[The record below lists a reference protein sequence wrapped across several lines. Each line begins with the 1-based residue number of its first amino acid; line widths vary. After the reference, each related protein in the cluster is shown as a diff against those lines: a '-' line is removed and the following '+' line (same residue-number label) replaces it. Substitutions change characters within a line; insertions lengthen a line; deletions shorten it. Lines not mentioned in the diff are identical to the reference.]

1 MAAKKKILSN
11 NEPQLKMREAEV
23 LRCVIEAHVASG
35 EPVASSRI
43 SKDSGLNLSAAS
55 IRACMARLEDLDLLS
70 QPHTSAGR
78 LPTDKAFRIYVNQ
91 ILGKPR
97 RVEPS
102 SAEDIDRAL
111 MHSRGEIPDMLGE
124 ASRQLSNISQQVGL
138 VLIPDLHRVI
148 IERVDFVKL
157 DSRRLVAILL
167 GHSGVVHHRIIETDQ
182 KLEQS
187 ELDRIGKYLSS
198 EFGGVSL
205 TRMREVLIQRITA
218 DRSAHDRLE
227 RLGDSLGRQAVEGEG
242 AEQPILVEGAS
253 NLLGSPEFADLKV
266 MQNLLKT
273 LEDKQVL
280 VDLLSRLLDR
290 RGVQVVIGE
299 ETESPDLSPCSV
311 VASTYHSGDRVM
323 GSVAIVG
330 PKRMAYQRVIPLVG
344 YLSRVLTRLMS
355 EPDHSEDLNSKY

>member
-1 MAAKKKILSN
+1 MPARKRHISGD
-11 NEPQLKMREAEV
+11 EPQLKDREAEV
-23 LRCVIEAHVASG
+23 LRCVIEAHVQSG
-35 EPVASSRI
+35 EPVGSSRI
-43 SKDSGLNLSAAS
+43 SKVSGLNLSAAS
-55 IRACMARLEDLDLLS
+55 IRACMAKLEELALLS

-91 ILGKPR
+91 ILNRPR
-97 RVEPS
+97 TIEPS
-102 SAEDIDRAL
+102 GAEDIDRAL

-124 ASRQLSNISQQVGL
+124 ASRQLSHFSQQVGL

-148 IERVDFVKL
+148 IERVEFVKL
-157 DSRRLVAILL
+157 DNQRLVAILL
-167 GHSGVVHHRIIETDQ
+167 GRSGVVHHRILEIDQ
-182 KLEQS
+182 LLEQT
-187 ELDRIGKYLSS
+187 ELDRIGQYLTS

-218 DRSAHDRLE
+218 DRDAHDRLE
-227 RLGDSLGRQAVEGEG
+227 RLGHKLGRQAVDPDGS
-242 AEQPILVEGAS
+242 EQSILVEGAS
-253 NLLGSPEFADLKV
+253 NLFGSPEFADMKV

-311 VASTYHSGDRVM
+311 VASTYHSGDRIM

-330 PKRMAYQRVIPLVG
+330 PKRMAYKSVIPLVD
-344 YLSRVLTRLMS
+344 YLSKVLSRLLS
-355 EPDHSEDLNSKY
+355 GPDHADDLNRKY